1 MSIHR
6 ILWKTFLQIDQYY
19 KY

>member
-6 ILWKTFLQIDQYY
+6 ILWKTFIQVDQYY